1 MTKLKLSFFVLLICL
16 VGRLTV
22 QAQQLVAPQPQP
34 GRINGTVTDVGGA
47 VVPAL
52 ALLSPDPRSGIFARS
67 WRTTMHSFNLTTS
80 SQEFLI
86 M

>member
-34 GRINGTVTDVGGA
+34 GRIDE
-47 VVPAL
+47 L
-52 ALLSPDPRSGIFARS
+52 
-67 WRTTMHSFNLTTS
+67 
-80 SQEFLI
+80 
-86 M
+86 